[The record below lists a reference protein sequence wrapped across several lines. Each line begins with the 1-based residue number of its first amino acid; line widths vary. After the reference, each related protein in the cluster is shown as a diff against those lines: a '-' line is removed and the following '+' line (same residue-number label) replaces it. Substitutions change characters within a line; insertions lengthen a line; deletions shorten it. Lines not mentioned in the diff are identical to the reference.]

1 MKTLIIYSSKTGT
14 TEKAAKKLA
23 GLMEHET
30 NIVRVK
36 DFDTEGFSRY
46 DSVIIGSAVRVGTAL
61 KESRSFVSRNLIQL
75 LEKKL
80 AVFLCMA
87 DEEGRLDDYLSK
99 SYPREFIDACLVK
112 GSFGGE
118 INFEK
123 MGFFLRGF
131 MKKMMKDKEAPELR
145 EDSIKAFAQEFAQKI
160 GSK

>member
-23 GLMEHET
+23 GLLEHET
-30 NIVRVK
+30 SIVRVK

-46 DSVIIGSAVRVGTAL
+46 DSIIIGSAVRVGTAL
-61 KESRSFVSRNLIQL
+61 KESRNFVSRNLIQL

-87 DEEGRLDDYLSK
+87 DEEGRLGDYLSR
-99 SYPREFIDACLVK
+99 SYPREFLDACLVK
-112 GSFGGE
+112 SSFGGE

-131 MKKMMKDKEAPELR
+131 MKKMMKDKEAP
-145 EDSIKAFAQEFAQKI
+145 A
-160 GSK
+160 